1 MWRKKREWKKKKKIK
16 KLSDEGKLILEKTP
30 DDKQIKFE
38 NVSKSIEELMEV
50 ESNEILKKQVDK
62 LKEDGILNE
71 KQVEKLID
79 DGVLKNEK

>member
-1 MWRKKREWKKKKKIK
+1 
-16 KLSDEGKLILEKTP
+16 
-30 DDKQIKFE
+30 
-38 NVSKSIEELMEV
+38 MEV